1 MKTLDRRRV
10 DPQAGCLVTAEPAI
24 LTGRWSAEMHQL
36 KNNRRTTESP
46 LAAHASGRGA
56 AKRFFGA
63 WGFMTCFGMYSSQ
76 TDRMMNIELAR
87 ILQAEREREIE
98 MELRTRRLL
107 RSAETAESIP
117 ATSRSIRQP
126 QRAASTGA
134 TCR

>member
-1 MKTLDRRRV
+1 MKTFDRRRV

-36 KNNRRTTESP
+36 KNNRI
-46 LAAHASGRGA
+46 AAGRSRVGTWSGQAVFRG
-56 AKRFFGA
+56 
-63 WGFMTCFGMYSSQ
+63 GFMTCFGMYSSQ

>member
-1 MKTLDRRRV
+1 
-10 DPQAGCLVTAEPAI
+10 
-24 LTGRWSAEMHQL
+24 
-36 KNNRRTTESP
+36 
-46 LAAHASGRGA
+46 
-56 AKRFFGA
+56 
-63 WGFMTCFGMYSSQ
+63 
-76 TDRMMNIELAR
+76 MMNIELAR